1 MFHQAY
7 ERAKTDHCI
16 RTGLS
21 EDVLFTSVAIGMLAM
36 AERYAQGIVWAGRDE
51 IDHTQELQIA
61 QEMVLNW
68 CVVGN
73 ADLHRQISKPL
84 LNEEKGFTMKRKII
98 VLLLTVAS
106 IISLT
111 ACADSKKQDESAL
124 NAEVKPATQYTVDAN
139 QQVYALLD
147 FSDTAEFD
155 NATKGLI
162 AAPDSLD
169 IYDENGKLVWSQTA
183 YAFLDNDASDT
194 SNPSLWRNAQLN
206 HVFGLFEVTDGIYQ
220 VRGYDM
226 TNITFI
232 KGQSGWIIVDP
243 LMSTECSAATFA
255 LVREKLG
262 DYPVTAIIYSHPH
275 VDHFGGVK
283 GVVDEKDVLSGVIP
297 VLAPEG
303 FEQHAI
309 SENIYAGNAMG
320 RRASYQY
327 GTLLEAGDTG
337 SLAIGIGMGQ
347 SRGTTSYISPTLE
360 ITHTGETH
368 TIDGIEFEFQMTP
381 GTEAPA
387 EMNFWID
394 EKKALWMAENCTGTL
409 HNLYTLRGA
418 QVRDGNAWA
427 EYIMEALALYGDR
440 AEVVFQSHNWPHWGN
455 SVIREYMT
463 DTAAVYK
470 YINDQTLLYINQ
482 GYTETEIANMI
493 RLPEALEKVW
503 YTRQY
508 YGTVSH
514 NSKAVYE
521 KYMGW
526 YDGNPIHLA
535 ELTPSEY
542 AQKLVAYLGDTDA
555 VMAMAK
561 ADFENGEYQWVAQI
575 TNTLV
580 YADPGNTDA
589 RYLCADALEQLGYQ
603 AESGPWR
610 NAYLCAAQELRSGTN
625 VDPATRSSGSQDAI
639 AHMTPE
645 MILDYLGILVD
656 TTKLPELT
664 FTANIILPGGNYVLR
679 VKNGVLLYQKGVQA
693 DDADVTWTTNRM
705 GLLSII
711 QKNPDNVAALITQEG
726 DTTYLA
732 QLMDAVTVMTDYRY
746 FNIIEP

>member
-1 MFHQAY
+1 M
-7 ERAKTDHCI
+7 R
-16 RTGLS
+16 
-21 EDVLFTSVAIGMLAM
+21 
-36 AERYAQGIVWAGRDE
+36 
-51 IDHTQELQIA
+51 
-61 QEMVLNW
+61 
-68 CVVGN
+68 
-73 ADLHRQISKPL
+73 
-84 LNEEKGFTMKRKII
+84 RKII
-98 VLLLTVAS
+98 ALLLAVVMT
-106 IISLT
+106 IPLT
-111 ACADSKKQDESAL
+111 ACADFGKQDEPAL

-147 FSDTAEFD
+147 FSDTAELD

-169 IYDENGKLVWSQTA
+169 IYDAGGKLVWSQTA
-183 YAFLDNDASDT
+183 YAFLDNDAPDT

-206 HVFGLFEVTDGIYQ
+206 HIFGLFEVTDGIYQ

-232 KGQSGWIIVDP
+232 KGQTGWIIVDP
-243 LMSTECSAATFA
+243 LMSTECSAAAFA
-255 LVREKLG
+255 LVKEKLG

-283 GVVDEKDVLSGVIP
+283 GVVDEKDVLSGAIP
-297 VLAPEG
+297 VFAPEG
-303 FEQHAI
+303 FEKHAI
-309 SENIYAGNAMG
+309 SENVYAGNAMG
-320 RRASYQY
+320 RRAAYQY
-327 GTLLEAGDTG
+327 GTLLEGGETG

-347 SRGTTSYISPTLE
+347 SRGTASYISPTLE
-360 ITHTGETH
+360 IKQTGEKH
-368 TIDGIEFEFQMTP
+368 VIDRIEFEFQMTP

-387 EMNFWID
+387 EMNFWIG
-394 EKKALWMAENCTGTL
+394 EKNALWMAENCTGTL

-455 SVIREYMT
+455 SVIQEYMT
-463 DTAAVYK
+463 NTAAVYK

-493 RLPEALEKVW
+493 QLPKDLEKVW

-508 YGTVSH
+508 YGTVAH

-526 YDGNPIHLA
+526 YDGNPVHLA
-535 ELTPSEY
+535 ELTPSDY
-542 AQKLVAYLGDTDA
+542 AQKLVSYLGDADA
-555 VMAMAK
+555 VLAMARK
-561 ADFENGEYQWVAQI
+561 DFENGEYQWVAQI

-580 YADPGNTDA
+580 YADPSNTDA

-610 NAYLCAAQELRSGTN
+610 NAYLCAAQELRNGTN
-625 VDPATRSSGSQDAI
+625 TDPATRASGSADAI

-656 TTKLPELT
+656 TTKAQELS
-664 FTANIILPGGNYVLR
+664 FTANIVLPEGNYVLC
-679 VKNGVLLYQKGVQA
+679 VKNGVLLYQKDTQA
-693 DDADVTWTTNRM
+693 DNADVTWTTNRA
-705 GLLSII
+705 GLISVI
-711 QKNPDNVAALITQEG
+711 QKNPDGVAALITQQG
-726 DTTYLA
+726 DETCLT
-732 QLMDAVTVMTDYRY
+732 QLMNAVTVITDSRF
-746 FNIIEP
+746 FNIVEP

>member
-1 MFHQAY
+1 MKKIIALL
-7 ERAKTDHCI
+7 
-16 RTGLS
+16 LS
-21 EDVLFTSVAIGMLAM
+21 AVTLFSLA
-36 AERYAQGIVWAGRDE
+36 ACTNSKKDE
-51 IDHTQELQIA
+51 NLEL
-61 QEMVLNW
+61 
-68 CVVGN
+68 N
-73 ADLHRQISKPL
+73 AD
-84 LNEEKGFTMKRKII
+84 T
-98 VLLLTVAS
+98 
-106 IISLT
+106 
-111 ACADSKKQDESAL
+111 
-124 NAEVKPATQYTVDAN
+124 KPATRYTVDVN

-147 FSDTAEFD
+147 FNDKAEYD

-162 AAPDSLD
+162 TAPDSLD
-169 IYDENGKLVWSQTA
+169 IYGEDGKLVWSQTA
-183 YAFLDNDASDT
+183 FAFLNKDAPDT

-206 HVFGLFEVTDGIYQ
+206 HIYGLFEVTDGIYQ

-232 KGQSGWIIVDP
+232 RGNTGWIVVDP
-243 LMSTECSAATFA
+243 LMSVECSKAAVA

-262 DYPVTAIIYSHPH
+262 DYPITAVIYSHPH

-283 GVVDEKDVLSGVIP
+283 GVVEEKDVLSGAIP
-297 VLAPEG
+297 VFAPEG
-303 FEQHAI
+303 FEKHAI
-309 SENIYAGNAMG
+309 SENIFAGNAMG

-327 GTLLEAGDTG
+327 GALLEAGETG

-347 SRGTTSYISPTLE
+347 SKGTASYISPTIE
-360 ITHTGETH
+360 ITHTGEKH
-368 TIDGIEFEFQMTP
+368 TIDGVEFEFQMTP

-387 EMNFWID
+387 EMNFWIG

-409 HNLYTLRGA
+409 HNLYTIRGA

-427 EYIMEALALYGDR
+427 EYIMESLALYGDR
-440 AEVVFQSHNWPHWGN
+440 AEVVFQSHNWPHWG
-455 SVIREYMT
+455 SEVIKEYMT
-463 DTAAVYK
+463 NTAAVYK
-470 YINDQTLLYINQ
+470 FINDQTLLYINQ

-493 RLPEALEKVW
+493 KLPEALEKVW

-535 ELTPSEY
+535 ELAPSEY
-542 AQKLVAYLGDTDA
+542 AQKLVSYLGDVNA
-555 VMAMAK
+555 VLKKAK
-561 ADFENGEYQWVAQI
+561 EDYDNGEYQWVAQI

-580 YADPGNTDA
+580 YANPDNKEA

-625 VDPATRSSGSQDAI
+625 NDPANRSSGSADAI

-645 MILDYLGILVD
+645 MIFEYLGILVD
-656 TTKLPELT
+656 TTKVPDLT
-664 FTANIILPGGNYVLR
+664 FTANIILPEGKYVLC
-679 VKNGVLLYQKGVQA
+679 VKNGIVLYQKNAQA
-693 DDADVTWTTNRM
+693 DNADVTWTTNRL
-705 GLLSII
+705 GLLSVI
-711 QKNPDNVAALITQEG
+711 QKNSENINALVKQEG
-726 DTTYLA
+726 DTSYLT
-732 QLMDAVTVMTDYRY
+732 QLTDAITVINDYKF

>member
-1 MFHQAY
+1 MKKIIALL
-7 ERAKTDHCI
+7 
-16 RTGLS
+16 LS
-21 EDVLFTSVAIGMLAM
+21 AVTLFSLA
-36 AERYAQGIVWAGRDE
+36 ACTNSKKDE
-51 IDHTQELQIA
+51 NLEL
-61 QEMVLNW
+61 
-68 CVVGN
+68 N
-73 ADLHRQISKPL
+73 AD
-84 LNEEKGFTMKRKII
+84 T
-98 VLLLTVAS
+98 
-106 IISLT
+106 
-111 ACADSKKQDESAL
+111 
-124 NAEVKPATQYTVDAN
+124 KPATRYTVDAN

-147 FSDTAEFD
+147 FNDKAEYD

-162 AAPDSLD
+162 TAPDSLD
-169 IYDENGKLVWSQTA
+169 IYGEDGKLVWSQTA
-183 YAFLDNDASDT
+183 FAFLDKDAPDT

-206 HVFGLFEVTDGIYQ
+206 HIYGLFEVTDGIYQ

-232 KGQSGWIIVDP
+232 RGNTGWIVVDP
-243 LMSTECSAATFA
+243 LMSVECSKAAVA

-262 DYPVTAIIYSHPH
+262 DYPITAVIYSHPH

-283 GVVDEKDVLSGVIP
+283 GVVEEKDVLSGAIP
-297 VLAPEG
+297 VFAPEG
-303 FEQHAI
+303 FEKHAI
-309 SENIYAGNAMG
+309 SENIFAGNAMG

-327 GTLLEAGDTG
+327 GALLEAGETG

-347 SRGTTSYISPTLE
+347 SKGTASYISPTIE
-360 ITHTGETH
+360 ITHTGEKH
-368 TIDGIEFEFQMTP
+368 TIDGVEFEFQMTP

-387 EMNFWID
+387 EMNFWIG

-409 HNLYTLRGA
+409 HNLYTIRGA

-427 EYIMEALALYGDR
+427 EYIMESLALYGDR
-440 AEVVFQSHNWPHWGN
+440 AEVVFQSHNWPHWG
-455 SVIREYMT
+455 SEVIKEYMT
-463 DTAAVYK
+463 NTAAVYK
-470 YINDQTLLYINQ
+470 FINDQTLLYINQ

-493 RLPEALEKVW
+493 KLPEALEKVW

-535 ELTPSEY
+535 ELAPSEY
-542 AQKLVAYLGDTDA
+542 AQKLVSYLGDVNA
-555 VMAMAK
+555 VLKKAK
-561 ADFENGEYQWVAQI
+561 EDYDNGEYQWVAQI

-580 YADPGNTDA
+580 YANPDNKEA

-625 VDPATRSSGSQDAI
+625 NDPANRSSGSADAI

-645 MILDYLGILVD
+645 MIFEYLGILVD
-656 TTKLPELT
+656 TTKVPDLT
-664 FTANIILPGGNYVLR
+664 FTANIILPEGKYVLC
-679 VKNGVLLYQKGVQA
+679 VKNGIVLYQKNAQA
-693 DDADVTWTTNRM
+693 DNADVTWTTNRL
-705 GLLSII
+705 GLLSVI
-711 QKNPDNVAALITQEG
+711 QKNSENINALVKQEG
-726 DTTYLA
+726 DTSYLT
-732 QLMDAVTVMTDYRY
+732 QLTDAITVINDYKF